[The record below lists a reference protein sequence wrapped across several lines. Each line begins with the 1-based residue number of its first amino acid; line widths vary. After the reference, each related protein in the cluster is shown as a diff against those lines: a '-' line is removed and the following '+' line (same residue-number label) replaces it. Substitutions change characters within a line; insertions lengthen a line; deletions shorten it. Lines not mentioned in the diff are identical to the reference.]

1 MRKVVLSMFVSL
13 DGYIEG
19 PNREFIAP
27 PWSADMDRWT
37 AELQDAGDALVF
49 GRVCWQGLAEYW
61 PRLHGR
67 AGAGGTD
74 QPQAERE
81 PSTEAEATLARY
93 MNRVPKYVFSRTLQ
107 SADAWAASTLVR
119 DDPPALVAQLQQRS
133 GGDIVVLGG
142 ADLAGACMR
151 HDLFDE
157 YRLLVAPQLY
167 GGGTRLFADDRPR
180 SQLELIEQRPMD
192 TGAILL
198 RYRRKKA

>member
-61 PRLHGR
+61 PE
-67 AGAGGTD
+67 
-74 QPQAERE
+74 AERE
-81 PSTEAEATLARY
+81 PSSDAEATLARY
-93 MNRVPKYVFSRTLQ
+93 MNRVPKYVFSRTL
-107 SADAWAASTLVR
+107 SSTDAWAASTLVR
-119 DDPPALVAQLQQRS
+119 DDPPALVAQLQQQS

-142 ADLAGACMR
+142 ADLAGAFMR

-198 RYRRKKA
+198 RYRRR

>member
-19 PNREFIAP
+19 PNKEFIAP

-37 AELQDAGDALVF
+37 AELQDSGDALVF
-49 GRVCWQGLAEYW
+49 GRVCWQGMVEYW
-61 PRLHGR
+61 PR
-67 AGAGGTD
+67 
-74 QPQAERE
+74 AERE
-81 PSTEAEATLARY
+81 PSSDAEAKLARY
-93 MNRVPKYVFSRTLQ
+93 MNRVPKYVFSRTLE
-107 SADAWAASTLVR
+107 SADAWSASTIVR
-119 DDPPALVAQLQQRS
+119 EDPATAIAELRKRP

-142 ADLAGACMR
+142 AALAGAFMR

-180 SQLELIEQRPMD
+180 SQLQLVEHRVMD
-192 TGAILL
+192 TGAVLL
-198 RYRRKKA
+198 RYGRR